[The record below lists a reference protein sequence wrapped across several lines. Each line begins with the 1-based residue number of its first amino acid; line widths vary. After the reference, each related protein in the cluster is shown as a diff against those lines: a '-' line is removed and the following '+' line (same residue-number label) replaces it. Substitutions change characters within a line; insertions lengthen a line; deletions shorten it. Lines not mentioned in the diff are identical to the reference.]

1 MRRRLGYAGQALD
14 ACARRLVHPSQRLHA
29 YQQLVTQLTARLG
42 FSFLHAMHSCEAQL
56 ARFSAALAGMDPRA
70 VLARGYSI
78 TYTAAGEVLR
88 DAARVKPGDK
98 LRTAL
103 ARGEIHSEVRKGSAP

>member
-1 MRRRLGYAGQALD
+1 M
-14 ACARRLVHPSQRLHA
+14 
-29 YQQLVTQLTARLG
+29 
-42 FSFLHAMHSCEAQL
+42 
-56 ARFSAALAGMDPRA
+56 
-70 VLARGYSI
+70 LARGYSI

-88 DAARVKPGDK
+88 DAAQVKPGER